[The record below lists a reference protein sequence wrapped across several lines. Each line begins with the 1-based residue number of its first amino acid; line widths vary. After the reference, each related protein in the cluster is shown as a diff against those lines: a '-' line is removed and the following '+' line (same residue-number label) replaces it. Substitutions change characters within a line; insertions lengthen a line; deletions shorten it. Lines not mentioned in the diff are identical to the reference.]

1 MQTQT
6 EQSSNL
12 GLAGL
17 EWSDQLVTGNERMDH
32 THEEFVT
39 MLNAL
44 LITPRTEQLNLYR
57 AFLTHTVEHFTQEER
72 WMLATGFTA
81 ENCHAG
87 QHASILET
95 MRAVE
100 THYVQGD
107 GEIITRLAEALAEWF
122 PQHAASMDAGLAQHL
137 QSVAFDTE
145 TETLADPSVIRSMTM
160 SGCGSI
166 SCS

>member
-1 MQTQT
+1 
-6 EQSSNL
+6 
-12 GLAGL
+12 
-17 EWSDQLVTGNERMDH
+17 
-32 THEEFVT
+32 
-39 MLNAL
+39 
-44 LITPRTEQLNLYR
+44 
-57 AFLTHTVEHFTQEER
+57 
-72 WMLATGFTA
+72 
-81 ENCHAG
+81 
-87 QHASILET
+87 